1 MNESNT
7 TRTETAEELITR
19 VAGSFT
25 LTDEDG
31 KPAISNARKE
41 MEDYIRDNL
50 DCRQFLTASRKGGRD
65 MYNCPVCGSGTGPK
79 GTGACKLYPSN
90 RWKCHACGAS
100 GDVIDLLQMA
110 HHEGFTEALKEG
122 AKMLGVE
129 LPPVEVEPAADQQH
143 PDGQSHADPEPQAD
157 YSDYYQACQKML
169 ANSPAAREYLEKRGI
184 SLETAQQAGIGF
196 DPQADPANM
205 PGETDFTKKHPHP
218 WPRLIIPVTQSHYIA
233 RAILPTEPG
242 LAKINS
248 KGSHPAIFNAAA
260 IWPAN
265 EGTIVFV
272 CEGWA
277 DALSLAEIGQPA
289 IALNSKS
296 NGKMLLDA
304 LKDKPTS
311 AKFVISFDNDVNPVT
326 AASTDAAARKLAN
339 DLGSIGVK
347 AIVYKVQGKHHD
359 VNDCLTEGGRE
370 ELENNAAAAMY
381 EVNRDY
387 VSDFLE
393 KIQTEAYKPT
403 ATGLPFFDDL
413 LGGGIIQQSLL
424 LLLAAPGAGKTT
436 LCQQIAEGMALKGK
450 DVIYLNFEMSREQ
463 MLAKAI
469 SARTCQKGFHV
480 SATQVM
486 QGYKWNE
493 KQREAILAEVKAYRQ
508 ESFPHIQYNTGT
520 NCSTAKSLQ
529 AYLDKIGTAA
539 RREGRN
545 GPAVVLD
552 YLQLMISDAGEDQQT
567 TIKETVMLLKDYA
580 RQYNTFVIGIVATNR
595 ESNKSGVISLTSGRD
610 SSNIEYTADI
620 QLSLNYEDIDSG
632 MVKPDDV
639 RAVAEL
645 QRQPLRNMILRVL
658 KNRFAMPGKEARVYF
673 NAADNLFLEMGK
685 TEGDDGAIR
694 YRATHDAPDQ
704 PADQSQSQEDPAPK
718 GPTYKAVRIL

>member
-1 MNESNT
+1 MNKE
-7 TRTETAEELITR
+7 EAKELI
-19 VAGSFT
+19 
-25 LTDEDG
+25 
-31 KPAISNARKE
+31 KK
-41 MEDYIRDNL
+41 NL
-50 DCRQFLTASRKGGRD
+50 DCRDYLTASPKAGQD
-65 MYNCPVCGSGTGPK
+65 MYECPVCHSGEGTHH
-79 GTGACKLYPSN
+79 TGAVKYYPETN
-90 RWKCHACGAS
+90 TWYCHACRSG
-100 GDVIDLLQMA
+100 GDVIDLLQA
-110 HHEGFTEALKEG
+110 VHHEDYTEAMKEG
-122 AKMLGVE
+122 AARLGITIDNQSE
-129 LPPVEVEPAADQQH
+129 APLSANRGTGEIQAKPDIRPKGTADYTAYYCECAARIEDPAA
-143 PDGQSHADPEPQAD
+143 
-157 YSDYYQACQKML
+157 L
-169 ANSPAAREYLEKRGI
+169 AYLKSRGI
-184 SLETAQQAGIGF
+184 SLETAKKLLLGY
-196 DPQADPANM
+196 DPAADPAAA
-205 PGETDFTKKHPHP
+205 PGALSQEKANKRHPDQ
-218 WPRLIIPVTQSHYIA
+218 RIIIPTSKNHYVA
-233 RAILPTEPG
+233 RAISGKAEYPKMNPNTSMGAGSPG
-242 LAKINS
+242 
-248 KGSHPAIFNAAA
+248 IFHAAA
-260 IWPAN
+260 VYTARQ
-265 EGTIVFV
+265 VFV
-272 CEGWA
+272 VEGWA
-277 DALSLAEIGQPA
+277 DAASIMECGAEA
-289 IALNSKS
+289 VSLNSANRGRALLDMLRNKPAKEVQFVIAFDNDPDPATAART
-296 NGKMLLDA
+296 NGEAMELVKGLQAMGYKAVRYNVAGEYHDINDA
-304 LKDKPTS
+304 LKGGGKDYLKAS
-311 AKFVISFDNDVNPVT
+311 IT
-326 AASTDAAARKLAN
+326 AA
-339 DLGSIGVK
+339 VK
-347 AIVYKVQGKHHD
+347 
-359 VNDCLTEGGRE
+359 
-370 ELENNAAAAMY
+370 ELQ
-381 EVNRDY
+381 RDY
-387 VSDFLE
+387 LSDFCE
-393 KIQTEAYKPT
+393 KIQGAAYKPV
-403 ATGLPFFDDL
+403 ATGMAWFDEL

-469 SARTCQKGFHV
+469 SARICQKGFHV

-486 QGYKWNE
+486 QGYKWND

-520 NCSTAKSLQ
+520 NCSTAKTLQ

-539 RREGRN
+539 RRKGRN

-610 SSNIEYTADI
+610 SSNIEYTADV

-658 KNRFAMPGKEARVYF
+658 KSRFAMPGKEARVYF

-704 PADQSQSQEDPAPK
+704 AETEAPAGE
-718 GPTYKAVRIL
+718 KAAAIVI